1 MGRVGG
7 RFAGVQV
14 TSRMTWTFSARLGRS
29 RGRRSALP
37 GPASAA
43 GRKLSVA
50 VLRTVL
56 GAARRPRP
64 LPPAPP
70 HRHRH
75 RPPLPV
81 RRRRMR

>member
-1 MGRVGG
+1 MGRVG
-7 RFAGVQV
+7 RKFAGVRV
-14 TSRMTWTFSARLGRS
+14 TSRLTWTFSARLGRS
-29 RGRRSALP
+29 RGHRSALP

-64 LPPAPP
+64 LPPAPA
-70 HRHRH
+70 HRH

-81 RRRRMR
+81 RRRRTR